1 MNDYVQKKPEPVGI
15 SDYAPA
21 WQNGFLYVFEPEN
34 GSKMDPSG
42 TIVTGPP
49 QFSEAEVAKLVAT
62 EYGLNGELSPLLS
75 ERDQN
80 FRLTASGGRRYV
92 VKIAGAAEERA
103 TADFQIQGLL
113 HLEARNCKIA
123 VPEIIRTVAAT
134 SSTTIL
140 EGQTEHVVRLVSY
153 LPGKLFTDVSPT
165 PALMRSIGRSL
176 AYLDIALSDFEHE
189 GEQQPLL
196 WDMQRAPDLIPLT
209 AHIADRSLRQTALA
223 CFDDFQRNAE
233 PQFANLRQQVIHSDV
248 HPGNVLVEENDA
260 ESVAGI
266 FDFGDMLR
274 APLAV
279 ELGIA
284 ASYLRSDEADAL
296 VHVASFVAAYDRIL
310 PLENVE
316 IDLLYDLVRTRLAT
330 TITMLHWRL
339 ATKGNDDAYARET
352 LQSESGAERFLTRM
366 NALTPQAFSSRLRQ
380 ECGR

>member
-1 MNDYVQKKPEPVGI
+1 MSSLDIFTVR
-15 SDYAPA
+15 
-21 WQNGFLYVFEPEN
+21 
-34 GSKMDPSG
+34 
-42 TIVTGPP
+42 PP
-49 QFSEAEVAKLVAT
+49 RFSEADVALLMEA
-62 EYGLNGELSPLLS
+62 EYGLGGELCPLLS

-80 FRLTASGGRRYV
+80 FRLTTSDGDCYV
-92 VKIAGAAEERA
+92 VKIAGAAEDRN

-113 HLEARNCKIA
+113 HLEERGCRVA
-123 VPEIIRTVAAT
+123 VPKILRTLGGA

-140 EGQTEHVVRLVSY
+140 DGQTEHVVRLASY
-153 LPGKLFTDVSPT
+153 LPGQLAIDASLT
-165 PALMRSIGRSL
+165 PALTHSIGQSV
-176 AYLDIALSDFEHE
+176 AYLDIALSDFEHDVD
-189 GEQQPLL
+189 QQPLL
-196 WDMQRAPDLIPLT
+196 WDMQRAPYLIPLT
-209 AHIADRSLRQTALA
+209 THIADVSLRQTVLA